1 MKATAWKNGRHD
13 TLGVEYGFR
22 ISSTDRDRHF
32 DRDWSE
38 VRVELPRKSGVATV
52 VVNIDKDSFWYG
64 SCRELIDQ
72 GIGTWLT
79 EQGYAPWPKGQ
90 PPHFELE
97 LVRPGVFIVRE

>member
-1 MKATAWKNGRHD
+1 MPEICRF
-13 TLGVEYGFR
+13 YGIVIKMYF
-22 ISSTDRDRHF
+22 
-32 DRDWSE
+32 
-38 VRVELPRKSGVATV
+38 A
-52 VVNIDKDSFWYG
+52 DKDSFWYG

-79 EQGYAPWPKGQ
+79 EQGYAPLPKGQ